1 MSLWEGLSGAVPPGT
16 LIKPCGLLFMP
27 VFKNRLEELAADAVL
42 ASGLQRQYYLNQLRD
57 MIKNTL
63 IEELAKE
70 IAEITNLNELR
81 MLQAAGVPAGAQPAL
96 MAAIA
101 RASGVYESV

>member
-1 MSLWEGLSGAVPPGT
+1 MSPWGGLSGAAPPGT
-16 LIKPCGLLFMP
+16 LIKLCVLLIMP

-57 MIKNTL
+57 MIKNTP

-81 MLQAAGVPAGAQPAL
+81 MLQAAGIPQGAQRAL

-101 RASGVYESV
+101 RASGVYKNV

>member
-1 MSLWEGLSGAVPPGT
+1 MSLWGGLSGAAPPGT
-16 LIKPCGLLFMP
+16 LLKPCGSYCMP
-27 VFKNRLEELAADAVL
+27 TFKNRLEELAADAVL

-57 MIKNTL
+57 MIKNTP

-81 MLQAAGVPAGAQPAL
+81 MLQAAGIPQGAQPAL

>member
-1 MSLWEGLSGAVPPGT
+1 MSLWGGLSGAAPPGM
-16 LIKPCGLLFMP
+16 LNKHCGCYVMP

-57 MIKNTL
+57 MIKNTA